1 MLVHSCAG
9 AGTKIRG
16 KPGLPPMLGRER
28 EETVGETAEQAQA
41 SACMVDAEKQ
51 NGILS
56 LCKHT
61 VLII

>member
-16 KPGLPPMLGRER
+16 KPGLPPMLGREW

-41 SACMVDAEKQ
+41 SACMVDAEEQ
-51 NGILS
+51 NGI
-56 LCKHT
+56 KPM
-61 VLII
+61 